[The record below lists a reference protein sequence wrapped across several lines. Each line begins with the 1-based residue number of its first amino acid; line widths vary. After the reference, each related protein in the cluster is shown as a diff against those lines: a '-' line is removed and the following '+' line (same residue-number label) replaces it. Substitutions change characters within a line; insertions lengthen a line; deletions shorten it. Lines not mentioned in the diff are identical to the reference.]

1 MAVEMAKAEATEIL
15 KESNDRMLKA
25 TMNVVALA
33 DEGKKIHAER
43 LELCDQIMKQV
54 TNVSQ

>member
-1 MAVEMAKAEATEIL
+1 MEMAKAEATEIL